1 MRRRQLFYLGLG
13 AITGMGIPTVTRSQ
27 RQFLGLP
34 VEPYQF
40 TTATVSS
47 GRGASVITPKTVNA
61 KVGIYRETGLK
72 LGSGDVPLEMV
83 GIPGGTFRMGNTP
96 EERGK
101 IIKARGQEHYDKY
114 YSDEEPS
121 HVVRVPDFFMGRY
134 EVTQAHYEAVMG
146 SNPTTGRA
154 FVWNGKEFVFGQIPS
169 KFLGGNKPVVGVS
182 WDDSQEFIRRLNE
195 KTGKRYRLPTE
206 AEWEYAARAGT
217 TSAFSY
223 GDTISTQVANYWTE
237 SNVPKEVYRGVTVAV
252 NTLYPNPWGL
262 YHIHGNVWEWVED
275 YYHGN
280 YEGAPTDGSA
290 WLTGGDQNLRV
301 LRGSSWFSNSL
312 SCRSASRNGLNPDNR
327 VNSFGFRVVMS
338 FP

>member
-47 GRGASVITPKTVNA
+47 GRRASVITPKTVNA

-101 IIKARGQEHYDKY
+101 IIKARGQAYYDQIH
-114 YSDEEPS
+114 SDEEPS

-146 SNPTTGRA
+146 TNPA
-154 FVWNGKEFVFGQIPS
+154 YFK
-169 KFLGGNKPVVGVS
+169 GNNRPVENLS

-223 GDTISTQVANYWTE
+223 GDTISTQVANYGTE
-237 SNVPKEVYRGVTVAV
+237 SNVPEEVFRKVTVAV

-262 YHIHGNVWEWVED
+262 YHIHGNVFEWVED

-290 WLTGGDQNLRV
+290 WLTGGNQRVRV
-301 LRGSSWFSNSL
+301 LRGGSWPSHSD
-312 SCRSASRNGLNPDNR
+312 SCRSASRSWAYPARRSNLY
-327 VNSFGFRVVMS
+327 GFRVVMS

>member
-47 GRGASVITPKTVNA
+47 GRRASVITPKTVNA

-146 SNPTTGRA
+146 TNPA
-154 FVWNGKEFVFGQIPS
+154 YFK
-169 KFLGGNKPVVGVS
+169 GNNRPVENVS
-182 WDDSQEFIRRLNE
+182 WDDSQEFIRRLNQI
-195 KTGKRYRLPTE
+195 TGKRYRLPTE

-217 TSAFSY
+217 TSVFSY
-223 GDTISTQVANYWTE
+223 GDTISTQVANYWTG
-237 SNVPKEVYRGVTVAV
+237 SNVPKEVYRWVTVAV

-290 WLTGGDQNLRV
+290 WLTGGNQNGRV
-301 LRGSSWFSNSL
+301 LRGGSWHNISTN
-312 SCRSASRNGLNPDNR
+312 CRSACRSRYNPDGR
-327 VNSFGFRVVMS
+327 DGDFGFRVVLS

>member
-1 MRRRQLFYLGLG
+1 
-13 AITGMGIPTVTRSQ
+13 
-27 RQFLGLP
+27 
-34 VEPYQF
+34 
-40 TTATVSS
+40 
-47 GRGASVITPKTVNA
+47 
-61 KVGIYRETGLK
+61 
-72 LGSGDVPLEMV
+72 
-83 GIPGGTFRMGNTP
+83 MGNTP

-101 IIKARGQEHYDKY
+101 IIKARGQENYDKY

-134 EVTQAHYEAVMG
+134 EVTQAHYEAVMAT
-146 SNPTTGRA
+146 NPTTGRA
-154 FVWNGKEFVFGQIPS
+154 FVWNGKEFVIGQIPS

-237 SNVPKEVYRGVTVAV
+237 SNVPKEVYREVTVAV

-262 YHIHGNVWEWVED
+262 NHIHGNVWEWCED
-275 YYHGN
+275 EYYN
-280 YEGAPTDGSA
+280 SYRLKPEALKRDGSIPWTEA
-290 WLTGGDQNLRV
+290 TTGI
-301 LRGSSWFSNSL
+301 
-312 SCRSASRNGLNPDNR
+312 RS
-327 VNSFGFRVVMS
+327 
-338 FP
+338 